1 MFSEYLRVLGRIK
14 QGHLYSKSSLSRPVL
29 QSVYLCGKENQRKE
43 WKSLDSY
50 ACVNPVKMLMALRC
64 ISPAL
69 AGGWRKWVCPRIPH
83 TWQNLT
89 SAVTTIWGKPWPRVQ
104 RKEELFLNFASGCVT
119 QGTRFMKDGAG
130 SQRAEIG
137 KSTFQVEEAQS
148 SREGNGERGWCPQE
162 SQSSSSSLVD
172 LVFSPWVW
180 GQSKTKILYFLS
192 VFSYCAV
199 QVWKLAQAWIC
210 KEVRMFCLEFK
221 GAFLSVIAY
230 SNNLG
235 I

>member
-1 MFSEYLRVLGRIK
+1 MGLKPSLWAATAYSDAAHLQEEQRFQLLITLRFAATKVAHSLCFSKPRKHITVPKGKRNTISLERSWEMFSEYLRVLGRIK

-89 SAVTTIWGKPWPRVQ
+89 SAVTTI
-104 RKEELFLNFASGCVT
+104 
-119 QGTRFMKDGAG
+119 
-130 SQRAEIG
+130 
-137 KSTFQVEEAQS
+137 
-148 SREGNGERGWCPQE
+148 
-162 SQSSSSSLVD
+162 
-172 LVFSPWVW
+172 
-180 GQSKTKILYFLS
+180 
-192 VFSYCAV
+192 
-199 QVWKLAQAWIC
+199 
-210 KEVRMFCLEFK
+210 
-221 GAFLSVIAY
+221 
-230 SNNLG
+230 
-235 I
+235 